1 MIWNY
6 ILSIKI
12 AKKYLEKINK
22 NYLLSLNILLDYS
35 LSFLIFYLVIWYY
48 N

>member
-22 NYLLSLNILLDYS
+22 NYLLLLNILLDHS